1 MLTPVNKVDET
12 QNAMVSLATIGCLSY
27 MSGGRQTLY
36 DDQPLWRSEFTETA
50 LDRWFQGQAQPL
62 DLTKL
67 LIYHMTHINIHTDLA
82 LLQRVAPSLT
92 KSSRNLSEENAH
104 IYSWVIG
111 EHFKVAR
118 WHAERTLAA
127 ARIEMAKCRRTTKNS
142 MLKRD
147 RPEQTPENNSILA
160 EPPHLPYCVYFS
172 ILIIWYEARQSDKEP
187 AAWNACIDRL
197 VQLLFGLKS
206 RVAKLLG
213 NALLELK
220 TFDH

>member
-1 MLTPVNKVDET
+1 MLTPVNKIGVT
-12 QNAMVSLATIGCLSY
+12 HNAMVSLATIGCLSY
-27 MSGGRQTLY
+27 MSGGRQSLY
-36 DDQPLWRSEFTETA
+36 DDQPLWRPEFTEIA
-50 LDRWFQGQAQPL
+50 LDRWLQAQSQPL
-62 DLTKL
+62 GLSKT

-82 LLQRVAPSLT
+82 LLQRCAPSLT

-104 IYSWVIG
+104 VYSWITS
-111 EHFKVAR
+111 EDFKVAR
-118 WHAERTLAA
+118 WHAERSLDAV
-127 ARIEMAKCRRTTKNS
+127 RKEMAKCRRMTKNS
-142 MLKRD
+142 MLQRD
-147 RPEQTPENNSILA
+147 RPEQTPESNFILA
-160 EPPHLPYCVYFS
+160 EPPHLPYCIYFS
-172 ILIIWYEARQSDKEP
+172 TLIVWYETRHNVKES